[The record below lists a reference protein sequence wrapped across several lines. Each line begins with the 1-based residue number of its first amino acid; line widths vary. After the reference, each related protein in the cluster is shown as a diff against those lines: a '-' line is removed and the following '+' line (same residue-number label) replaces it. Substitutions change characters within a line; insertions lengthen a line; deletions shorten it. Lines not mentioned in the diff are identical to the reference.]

1 MLYEQLGNTGVFVS
15 RLCLGTMTFGG
26 ATDSF
31 WKNIGGTRQDEA
43 NRIVSTAIDAGIN
56 FFDSANIYA
65 FGESETILGK
75 ALGSRRRDVLIATK
89 LHGRVGPGPNQVG
102 QSRLHIMQSL
112 EDSLKRLGTDYI
124 DLYQIH
130 MYDPLTPFEESLK
143 ALDDAVRQGKVR
155 YIGCSNL
162 TAWQI
167 MKSRGVSALKN
178 LAHFVSVQSY
188 YSVVGRD
195 IEREIVPL
203 LHDQKMGLM
212 TWSPLAGGL
221 LSGKYTREN
230 APKDESR
237 RKHFD
242 FPPVEMDYAYDVIE
256 VLSAVAARHN
266 SNVAQVAL
274 AWQLHQP
281 FVTSVIIGARKMP
294 HLEENIKSIHLT
306 LSARDLN
313 EIDAVSRLPSEYPAW
328 MQKMLNADRTPGQ
341 LAEANSGGKDSK

>member
-1 MLYEQLGNTGVFVS
+1 MQYEQLGNTGVFVS

-26 ATDSF
+26 HSDPF

-43 NRIVSTAIDAGIN
+43 NRMVSTALEAGIN
-56 FFDSANIYA
+56 FFDTADIYTL
-65 FGESETILGK
+65 GESETMLGK
-75 ALGSRRRDVLIATK
+75 ALGSKRRDVLIATK

-102 QSRLHIMQSL
+102 QSRLHIMHSL

-130 MYDPLTPFEESLK
+130 MFDPITPFEESLR

-162 TAWQI
+162 SAWQI
-167 MKSRGVSALKN
+167 MKSLGISALKN
-178 LAHFVSVQSY
+178 FTQFVSVQSY
-188 YSVVGRD
+188 YSIVGRD

-203 LHDQKMGLM
+203 LRDQKMGLM

-221 LSGKYTREN
+221 LSGKYSREN
-230 APKDESR
+230 APKDASR
-237 RKHFD
+237 RLMFN
-242 FPPVEMDYAYDVIE
+242 FPPVDLDHAYDVID
-256 VLSAVAARHN
+256 VLGTVAARHN
-266 SNVAQVAL
+266 TNVAQVAL

-281 FVTSVIIGARKMP
+281 FVTSIIVGARKLSQ
-294 HLEENIKSIHLT
+294 LEENIKSTHLV

-313 EIDAVSRLPSEYPAW
+313 EIDAVSRMPAEYPAW
-328 MQKMLNADRTPGQ
+328 MQQMLNADRLPGQ
-341 LAEANSGGKDSK
+341 TSDPSTTVKDIK